1 MCLQKA
7 AEGWDDVS
15 TMSKPK
21 TSPPGPARG
30 GVPTSERT
38 VVTFRF
44 PSDLDEWLRAEA
56 KRRNWSLNELMVTLA
71 QDVFTWYAQPRWV
84 VQALEA
90 DRAALELDRRE
101 YVTLLLMRRYDE
113 VRGKGPGFDKESIQ
127 TGMKTG
133 KS

>member
-1 MCLQKA
+1 
-7 AEGWDDVS
+7 
-15 TMSKPK
+15 MSKPK
-21 TSPPGPARG
+21 ASPPSPARG

-44 PSDLDEWLRAEA
+44 PSDLDGWLRAEA
-56 KRRNWSLNELMVTLA
+56 KRRSWSLNELMVTLA

-84 VQALEA
+84 VQAIEA

-101 YVTLLLMRRYDE
+101 YVTWLLMKRYEE
-113 VRGKGPGFDKESIQ
+113 VRGKGPAFDKQSIQ
-127 TGMKTG
+127 AGMKPS

>member
-1 MCLQKA
+1 MA
-7 AEGWDDVS
+7 
-15 TMSKPK
+15 KPK
-21 TSPPGPARG
+21 TSPSGPARG

-84 VQALEA
+84 VEALEA
-90 DRAALELDRRE
+90 DRGALDLDRRE
-101 YVTLLLMRRYDE
+101 YVTWLLMKRYEE
-113 VRGKGPGFDKESIQ
+113 VREKGPAFDKQSIQ
-127 TGMKTG
+127 AGVKSG
-133 KS
+133 KP

>member
-1 MCLQKA
+1 MC
-7 AEGWDDVS
+7 EDVS

-21 TSPPGPARG
+21 TSPPAPARG

-56 KRRNWSLNELMVTLA
+56 KRRNWSLNDLMVTLA
-71 QDVFTWYAQPRWV
+71 QDVFTWSAQPRWI

-101 YVTLLLMRRYDE
+101 YVTWVLMKRYEE
-113 VRGKGPGFDKESIQ
+113 VREQGAGFDKQSIQ
-127 TGMKTG
+127 TGMKPG
-133 KS
+133 RS